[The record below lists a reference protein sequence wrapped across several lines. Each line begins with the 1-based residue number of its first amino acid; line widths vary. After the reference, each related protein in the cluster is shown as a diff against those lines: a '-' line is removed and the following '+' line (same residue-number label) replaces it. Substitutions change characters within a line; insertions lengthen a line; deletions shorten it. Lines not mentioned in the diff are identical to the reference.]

1 MRFHRYGID
10 LERLELK
17 HLEMVRLWRNQ
28 NEVRLRM
35 RYQEEISAA
44 SQAEWFEK
52 LDTHNDWY
60 FVAIQ
65 NEKPFGLFH
74 IKEIDW
80 SRRVGEAGGFVGN
93 PELIGAT
100 ESGLGILALMD
111 FAFLVLDLDRLE
123 ASYRRS
129 YPEIVLLNQQLG
141 YEIFAD
147 GPDDFVRARVSA
159 ADYLRATEKL
169 RDTAAR
175 IRGAETR
182 LTDADQWLAARM
194 KTLPPGTVC

>member
-17 HLEMVRLWRNQ
+17 HLEMVSLCRNQ
-28 NEVRLRM
+28 NELRLRM

-74 IKEIDW
+74 IKDIDW

-175 IRGAETR
+175 IRGPETR
-182 LTDADQWLAARM
+182 LTDADEWLAARM
-194 KTLPPGTVC
+194 KTLPPGTVR